1 MKTLLRIKILKT
13 STLKVLCNLH
23 CGSEKMYRKFWVTQI
38 MLGIICI
45 NFTATSALGG
55 IAHPQKQVELV
66 ANTHLISV
74 YRTTRD
80 ALLRFGG
87 QRLEIAHS

>member
-1 MKTLLRIKILKT
+1 MKTLLRIEILTT

-38 MLGIICI
+38 MFGIICI

-55 IAHPQKQVELV
+55 IAHPQLYD
-66 ANTHLISV
+66 HISKND
-74 YRTTRD
+74 RSIN
-80 ALLRFGG
+80 G
-87 QRLEIAHS
+87 SK